1 MELTPTLE
9 LGLLNGWILLIIE
22 FVIEGGLLLVFP
34 KDVVSRL
41 FDRSGWSTKQRV
53 FTILGKVFSLACLI
67 LIVLTPLKMNSSLFI
82 VGIILYVTGLVG
94 LVVAM
99 LNFKDTPL
107 DQPVSKGV
115 YMFSRHPQIV
125 AVTIV
130 FVGVCLAIG
139 SWLAL
144 FTLVI
149 SRLLQHFW
157 ILAEEEACLK
167 RYGESYRAYM
177 EKVPRYFLFF

>member
-1 MELTPTLE
+1 MELTPALGI
-9 LGLLNGWILLIIE
+9 GLLNGWILLAVE
-22 FVIEGGLLLVFP
+22 FLIEGGLLLVFP
-34 KDVVSRL
+34 RDVVSRL

-53 FTILGKVFSLACLI
+53 FTILGKVFSLACLL
-67 LIVLTPLKMNSSLFI
+67 LIVLTPLRINPGLFI
-82 VGIILYVTGLVG
+82 VGVVLYVIGLVG
-94 LVVAM
+94 LVLAM
-99 LNFKDTPL
+99 SNYKDTPL

-130 FVGVCLAIG
+130 FVGICLAIG

-144 FTLVI
+144 FTLLM
-149 SRLLQHFW
+149 SRGLQHFG
-157 ILAEEEACLK
+157 ILAEEEICLK

-177 EKVPRYFLFF
+177 ENVPRYFLFF